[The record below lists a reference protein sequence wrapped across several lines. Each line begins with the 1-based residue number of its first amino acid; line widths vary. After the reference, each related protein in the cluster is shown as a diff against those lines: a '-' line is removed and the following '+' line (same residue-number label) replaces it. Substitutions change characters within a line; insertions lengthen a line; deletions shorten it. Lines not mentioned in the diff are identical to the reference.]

1 MLQAAFR
8 ECLDNGDA
16 LRLLQIYGSLFPKLP
31 KPADIEEAQVILH
44 QARTGAESVKLE
56 KRLYSHAWL
65 DERRLKSSLPDEL
78 KPPKKRI
85 FPIISSAVG
94 VAVKSFSRRSDRV
107 EEAASLEQVMA
118 RAAGD
123 MVRDGIYDR
132 ARIAP
137 VMWAARDAFIN
148 GRMRREI

>member
-8 ECLDNGDA
+8 DCLDSGDA
-16 LRLLQIYGSLFPKLP
+16 VRLLKIYGTVFPKMPAP
-31 KPADIEEAQVILH
+31 KDVEEAWVVLH
-44 QARTGAESVKLE
+44 QARTGAESVRLE

-65 DERRLKSSLPDEL
+65 VERRLKSSLPDEL
-78 KPPKKRI
+78 RPPKQRV
-85 FPIISSAVG
+85 FPIIVSAVG
-94 VAVKSFSRRSDRV
+94 VAVKAFSSRADRV
-107 EEAASLEQVMA
+107 EEAASLERVMA

-123 MVRDGIYDR
+123 MIRDGIFDR

-148 GRMRREI
+148 GRMRRVI

>member
-8 ECLDNGDA
+8 DCLDSGDA
-16 LRLLQIYGSLFPKLP
+16 VRLLKIYGTVYPKMPAP
-31 KPADIEEAQVILH
+31 KDVEEAWVVLH

-56 KRLYSHAWL
+56 KRFYSHAWL
-65 DERRLKSSLPDEL
+65 MERGLKSSLPDEL
-78 KPPKKRI
+78 RPKVQQI
-85 FPIISSAVG
+85 CPVIVSAVG
-94 VAVKSFSRRSDRV
+94 VAVKAFSSRSDRV

-123 MVRDGIYDR
+123 MIRDGIFDR

-137 VMWAARDAFIN
+137 VMWAARDAFLS
-148 GRMRREI
+148 GKMRREI